1 MVRMS
6 DILKKDKERK
16 TEQERQA
23 KSLLEPAKQKLSPEP
38 VIEIASAESKAYEV
52 KSPDVEVRKQE
63 KAEIS
68 EVRIS
73 PIVMKEAKVAP
84 NREGLNLYAGTASLM
99 KEILEKN
106 KNYEF
111 IDTKRITTQTEKIVS
126 QLSLNNE
133 KLLPLALI
141 EDWKDDDYL
150 PYHSVNVC
158 ILSIEV
164 GLGLGYSKP
173 ELIELGISALLHDIG
188 MTEYVH
194 LSNQPRK
201 LTAEEYSQVKEH
213 TVKGL
218 EILKKNKNLNEKALH
233 VARQHHMRL
242 DGSGYPKELK
252 GEIIDEYA
260 RIVGLVDEYET
271 MTHHRAYRD
280 KFLPLE
286 AMQEILK
293 RKKAFERRLIKILIE
308 KIGIYPIGSLVELNT
323 NEIAEVIKLNHSVH
337 LNPVAKVKIIRDADG
352 GKLKQTKVL
361 DMTAR
366 SSLYIKKV
374 VLKEN

>member
-6 DILKKDKERK
+6 DILKKGKERK

-23 KSLLEPAKQKLSPEP
+23 KSLREPAKQKLSPEP
-38 VIEIASAESKAYEV
+38 VTEIASAKSKAYEV
-52 KSPDVEVRKQE
+52 ISPDMEVRREE

-73 PIVMKEAKVAP
+73 PIVMKEAKVASNKESP
-84 NREGLNLYAGTASLM
+84 NLYAGTASLM
-99 KEILEKN
+99 KEILEEN

-111 IDTKRITTQTEKIVS
+111 IDTKRITTWTEKIVS
-126 QLSLNNE
+126 ELSLNNE

-141 EDWKDDDYL
+141 EDCKDDDYL

-164 GLGLGYSKP
+164 GLGLGYSRP
-173 ELIELGISALLHDIG
+173 ELIELGISALLHDVG
-188 MTEYVH
+188 MAEYMH

-201 LTAEEYSQVKEH
+201 LTAEEYSQVEEH
-213 TVKGL
+213 TVKGQ
-218 EILKKNKNLNEKALH
+218 EILKKNENLNEKALH
-233 VARQHHMRL
+233 VSRQHHMRL
-242 DGSGYPKELK
+242 DGSGYPKAPK
-252 GEIIDEYA
+252 GETIDEYA
-260 RIVGLVDEYET
+260 GIVGLVDMYEA

-286 AMQEILK
+286 AMKEILK
-293 RKKAFERRLIKILIE
+293 RKKAFELRLIKILIE

-352 GKLKQTKVL
+352 KKLNKTKML
-361 DMTAR
+361 DMTAC

-374 VLKEN
+374 VLREK